1 MLFRSKG
8 ERENSIELNGDRR
21 ERGAFIAVA
30 TQSGPRSSSVSG
42 DAERAVNE
50 GAGGTCASA
59 LNNNSV
65 GPRTEVSLSISGC
78 SCATSALRD
87 VDAGSASDRG
97 AVDRPVLR
105 ATG

>member
-1 MLFRSKG
+1 MCVCVKRSRGEVKG

-65 GPRTEVSLSISGC
+65 GPRTERTRK
-78 SCATSALRD
+78 TSAFLPLWD
-87 VDAGSASDRG
+87 FNWGWSG
-97 AVDRPVLR
+97 M
-105 ATG
+105 